1 MERKGNL
8 IKLTDLSSDFIID
21 LKYAT
26 PDNFTGVQ
34 VYQSADC
41 WLDEHTAQIL
51 IKAKEIFEKD
61 GYQVKIWDA
70 YRPIRAQKRFWE
82 IMPNDDFIARPPDM
96 TKIKKFRPTHMNG
109 MCVDVTLTDKEG
121 NEIEMPSPF
130 DTMDE
135 RASLNYSGHSETG
148 RRNGEYL
155 KQVMESVGFQAYEC
169 EWWHFYDVSRVQKR
183 RFSSK
188 GGVRAFWE
196 PGFSKPV
203 KKSIKDVKS
212 VTLASSDLPRRE
224 TTRGTIAYRKNRKL
238 GKPSTH
244 D

>member
-61 GYQVKIWDA
+61 GYRVKIWDA

-82 IMPNDDFIARPPDM
+82 IMPNDDFIARNGHPDVMILDPP
-96 TKIKKFRPTHMNG
+96 RAG
-109 MCVDVTLTDKEG
+109 VDPRV
-121 NEIEMPSPF
+121 IEVILRAAP
-130 DTMDE
+130 E
-135 RASLNYSGHSETG
+135 RIVYVSCNPATQARDLSL
-148 RRNGEYL
+148 L
-155 KQVMESVGFQAYEC
+155 DA
-169 EWWHFYDVSRVQKR
+169 
-183 RFSSK
+183 
-188 GGVRAFWE
+188 
-196 PGFSKPV
+196 
-203 KKSIKDVKS
+203 
-212 VTLASSDLPRRE
+212 
-224 TTRGTIAYRKNRKL
+224 AYRVTAVQ
-238 GKPSTH
+238 PVDMFPHTH
-244 D
+244 HVENVVRLDRR

>member
-61 GYQVKIWDA
+61 GYRVKIWDA

-96 TKIKKFRPTHMNG
+96 TKIKKFRPTHM
-109 MCVDVTLTDKEG
+109 L
-121 NEIEMPSPF
+121 
-130 DTMDE
+130 
-135 RASLNYSGHSETG
+135 SLIH
-148 RRNGEYL
+148 
-155 KQVMESVGFQAYEC
+155 
-169 EWWHFYDVSRVQKR
+169 
-183 RFSSK
+183 
-188 GGVRAFWE
+188 
-196 PGFSKPV
+196 
-203 KKSIKDVKS
+203 I
-212 VTLASSDLPRRE
+212 
-224 TTRGTIAYRKNRKL
+224 
-238 GKPSTH
+238 
-244 D
+244 

>member
-1 MERKGNL
+1 MVYLMERKGNL

-61 GYQVKIWDA
+61 GYRVKIWDA

-96 TKIKKFRPTHMNG
+96 TKIIGRKQKIKK
-109 MCVDVTLTDKEG
+109 
-121 NEIEMPSPF
+121 
-130 DTMDE
+130 
-135 RASLNYSGHSETG
+135 
-148 RRNGEYL
+148 
-155 KQVMESVGFQAYEC
+155 
-169 EWWHFYDVSRVQKR
+169 
-183 RFSSK
+183 
-188 GGVRAFWE
+188 
-196 PGFSKPV
+196 
-203 KKSIKDVKS
+203 
-212 VTLASSDLPRRE
+212 
-224 TTRGTIAYRKNRKL
+224 
-238 GKPSTH
+238 
-244 D
+244 